1 MAVLRAMLFYMGVSI
16 ALLVVYT
23 PLALIMLL
31 LPYRLR
37 YRIMTSWTHFALW
50 WLEKTCKLNW
60 RVEGLEHIPKGPA
73 IIMCKHQSA
82 WETMSLQLI
91 FPPQVWVTKR
101 ELLWL
106 PLFGWCLAVLEPIAI
121 DRKANRLALRLMI
134 EQGAARLKA
143 GRWIVIFPEG
153 TRVAPGQKRPYAPGG
168 GMLAEKTGYPVVP
181 VAHNAGLFWPRHSI
195 IKHPGTI
202 DLRIGP
208 TIESQGKTT
217 KDIMAQVES
226 WIETASDHLLASS
239 TPLNRASRRA
249 ANGSA

>member
-1 MAVLRAMLFYMGVSI
+1 
-16 ALLVVYT
+16 
-23 PLALIMLL
+23 
-31 LPYRLR
+31 
-37 YRIMTSWTHFALW
+37 
-50 WLEKTCKLNW
+50 
-60 RVEGLEHIPKGPA
+60 
-73 IIMCKHQSA
+73 
-82 WETMSLQLI
+82 
-91 FPPQVWVTKR
+91 
-101 ELLWL
+101 
-106 PLFGWCLAVLEPIAI
+106 
-121 DRKANRLALRLMI
+121 MI

-143 GRWIVIFPEG
+143 GHWIVVFPEG

-208 TIESQGKTT
+208 TIESKGKTT